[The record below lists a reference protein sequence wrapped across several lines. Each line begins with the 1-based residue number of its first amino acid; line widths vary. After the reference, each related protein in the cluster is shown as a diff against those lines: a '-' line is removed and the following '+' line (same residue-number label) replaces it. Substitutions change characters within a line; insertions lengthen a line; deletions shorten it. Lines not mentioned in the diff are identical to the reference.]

1 MRIIIPVVLLL
12 FLLSGCGGG
21 DTSTVTFRVTVPP
34 GLSGNGVFITGNDPL
49 LGDWNP
55 GRIKLERISDSVW
68 VKELSFPKG
77 KNLEFK
83 FTGGSWLLEA
93 ADSLGRISEN
103 LTHKVS
109 GDTTLEFN
117 IPSWFNNYASD
128 TLVITQKRV
137 SKEAPELDLF
147 AGWRYSPVD
156 DIKWADPN
164 TDDSGLSTTAPRMHS
179 DSSVTMAW
187 KGTGWFRM
195 PFILDSALYGEEIA
209 VTVWDLGEIAIWYN
223 GRLIFSDDGNGDANM
238 PVVFNLRF
246 DQVRNHLLSVRY
258 RNNDIEEFRNS
269 RFNTGFAI
277 LLMNTEPAY
286 RAVAENTR
294 FLTFNKTLF
303 SVVPAVLIMIHFF
316 LFVFYPEQKHNLYYA
331 LCLAGFAGVVWF
343 NYGRA
348 TATGTGDLLV
358 AHILGNIAVPFA
370 TLFGQLTAW
379 SLVKRTIPKRL
390 WFYVAGFVL
399 MIILNI
405 LTTSWWLASLNYV
418 YFITA
423 MSDLVISVL
432 RTDKKETRHGGWLAL
447 AGFGLLIFFVVY
459 QILLDYAVIVTPFF
473 GTTQVYVYG
482 LLGLVISMSLYLS
495 YNFAFLNKDLK
506 KQLQTVK
513 ELSDK
518 TLEQERI
525 AGSLEMERR
534 LVEAENE
541 RRKAELE
548 AARDLQLSLLPA
560 KLPDIPGLGLAS
572 HIETA
577 TEVGGDYYDFFRGED
592 GSLMIAVGDATG
604 HGLKAGNMVIATKA
618 LLNSLSGST
627 VLPEILMS
635 ANGTIK
641 KMNLKM
647 LTMCLALVRIRGD
660 VLEYASAGMPHLL
673 IRRGDTGIVEQ
684 HILKAMPLGAFT
696 GFPYEGSEIPFRKG
710 DTLVVMSDGLT
721 ELFNSN
727 GETAGID
734 RVAKWLASAPA
745 SSADDILASIRSHAG
760 TWRGDE
766 PLRDDLTML
775 VVQKKD

>member
-1 MRIIIPVVLLL
+1 M
-12 FLLSGCGGG
+12 
-21 DTSTVTFRVTVPP
+21 
-34 GLSGNGVFITGNDPL
+34 
-49 LGDWNP
+49 
-55 GRIKLERISDSVW
+55 
-68 VKELSFPKG
+68 
-77 KNLEFK
+77 
-83 FTGGSWLLEA
+83 
-93 ADSLGRISEN
+93 
-103 LTHKVS
+103 
-109 GDTTLEFN
+109 
-117 IPSWFNNYASD
+117 
-128 TLVITQKRV
+128 
-137 SKEAPELDLF
+137 SKEAPGLDLHG
-147 AGWRYSPVD
+147 GWRYSPGD
-156 DIKWADPN
+156 DIKWADPL
-164 TDDSGLSTTAPRMHS
+164 TDDSKLVTTAPRMHS
-179 DSSVTMAW
+179 DSSVTLGW

-195 PFILDSALYGEEIA
+195 PFILDSTLWGEEVA
-209 VTVWDLGEIAIWYN
+209 LSVWDLGSISIWYN
-223 GRLIFSDDGNGDANM
+223 GRLIFSDEGNGDANM
-238 PVVFNLRF
+238 PVVFNLKF
-246 DQVRNHLLSVRY
+246 AQQRNHLLSVRY
-258 RNNDIEEFRNS
+258 SNNDIADFRNS

-277 LLMNTEPAY
+277 LLMNTESAY
-286 RAVAENTR
+286 QALAENTR

-331 LCLAGFAGVVWF
+331 LCLTGFAGVVWF

-370 TLFGQLTAW
+370 TMFGQLTAW

-432 RTDKKETRHGGWLAL
+432 RTDKKEARHGGWLAL

-482 LLGLVISMSLYLS
+482 LLGLVISMSLYIS

-525 AGSLEMERR
+525 AASLEMERR

-635 ANGTIK
+635 ANGSIK

-647 LTMCLALVRIRGD
+647 LTMCLALVRIRGN

-696 GFPYEGSEIPFRKG
+696 GFTYAGSEIPFRKG

-734 RVAKWLASAPA
+734 RVAEWLASAPA
-745 SSADDILASIRSHAG
+745 SSAGDVLASIRSNAG

-766 PLRDDLTML
+766 PLRDDLTIL